1 MRYIDRYNYCFG
13 LSFKKKENSFLYF
26 IEEFNNSQEITE
38 LSNHLLT
45 TLANQNN
52 ENK

>member
-1 MRYIDRYNYCFG
+1 MDLILILNENYC
-13 LSFKKKENSFLYF
+13 LYF
-26 IEEFNNSQEITE
+26 IKEFNNSQEIPE

-52 ENK
+52 GPFKLCLLIS